1 MCGIMG
7 CVRNADCVDE
17 VCSGLSFLEYRGYDS
32 SGIAVLS
39 SRSIS
44 IRKKKGRVSALRA
57 SLVDSP
63 LFGSPCIGHTRWAT
77 HGAPDD
83 KNAHPFLSNDSSFAL
98 VHNGVIEN
106 YLALKNFLLD
116 ANFSFTSDTD
126 SEIIANLIQYYYKG
140 DTLTAISEAVKR
152 LKGSFAIAVI
162 SIFDKSRIFF
172 AKKNNPLVVGVKD
185 GSGYV
190 CSDYPGLSAK
200 VDKCVALPD
209 DTVGFVTPASI
220 SLFDFSLQE
229 FTPTFSALSCDENLS
244 LSGYVHY
251 MRKEI
256 DEIPEAVSRA
266 LGSFYLSFSKS
277 VFDGVRRIVLVG
289 CGTALHAC
297 MAAKRLLRELVPSLD
312 CYAESS
318 GEFVFSSYPVKETL
332 FIAVSQ
338 SGETADTLCAV
349 KKIKSEGGNVLAVC
363 NVPSSSIVRESDY
376 VILTAAGTEIA
387 VASTKAYNCQLAVLT
402 AFCLD
407 AAEYFS
413 PDKRGVCDG
422 GAVCELLSIPT
433 KLKETLLCEQQ
444 ISQLAKRNSDPKSVF
459 YLGRGL
465 DYCVACEGSLK
476 LKEISYLHSEA
487 YAAGELKHGTL
498 ALIEKGVLVI
508 AVVTQRYLIDK
519 MVTCIAEVKARG
531 AKITLITSFR
541 DNKLISLCDDVIF
554 IPEVCEYISPIVSV
568 IPTQL
573 FAYYSALYRG
583 CDIDKPRNL
592 AKSVTVE

>member
-17 VCSGLSFLEYRGYDS
+17 VCSSLSFLEYRGYDS
-32 SGIAVLS
+32 SGIASLNDNA
-39 SRSIS
+39 IS
-44 IRKKKGRVSALRA
+44 ILKKKGRVSALR
-57 SLVDSP
+57 SMLEKKP
-63 LFGSPCIGHTRWAT
+63 LSGSPCIGHTRWAT

-106 YLALKNFLLD
+106 YLALKNFLLA
-116 ANFSFTSDTD
+116 ANFSFSSETD
-126 SEIIANLIQYYYKG
+126 SEVIVNLIQYFYKG
-140 DTLTAISEAVKR
+140 NTLCAVSEAVKR

-162 SIFDKSRIFF
+162 STSDKDCIFF
-172 AKKNNPLVVGVKD
+172 AKKNNPLIVGVKN

-190 CSDYPGLSAK
+190 CSDYPGLSSK

-209 DTVGFVTPASI
+209 DTLGFVTSSSLA
-220 SLFDFSLQE
+220 LFDFSLMPVTPV
-229 FTPTFSALSCDENLS
+229 FTAVATEENLS
-244 LSGYVHY
+244 LDGYSHY

-266 LGSFYLSFSKS
+266 LGSYYLSFSKT
-277 VFDGVRRIVLVG
+277 VFDGIRRIVLVG

-297 MAAKRLLRELVPSLD
+297 MAAKRLLRELVPPID

-318 GEFVFSSYPVKETL
+318 GEFVFSEYPINGTL

-349 KKIKSEGGNVLAVC
+349 KKVKSKGGRVMAVC
-363 NVPSSSIVRESDY
+363 NVPSSSIVRESDSI
-376 VILTAAGTEIA
+376 ILTSAGTEIA

-413 PDKRGVCDG
+413 HGDRAACGES
-422 GAVCELLSIPT
+422 AICELLSLPA

-444 ISQLAKRNSDPKSVF
+444 ISMLAKRYSAPKSVF

-498 ALIEKGVLVI
+498 ALIEDGVLVI
-508 AVVTQRYLIDK
+508 AVATQRYLLDK

-531 AKITLITSFR
+531 AKITLITPFR
-541 DNKLISLCDDVIF
+541 ENKLTSLCDDVVF
-554 IPEVCEYISPIVSV
+554 IPEVCDYLSPIVSV

-573 FAYYSALYRG
+573 FAYYSALYRK

>member
-17 VCSGLSFLEYRGYDS
+17 VCSSLSFLEYRGYDS
-32 SGIAVLS
+32 SGIAALNDNA
-39 SRSIS
+39 IS
-44 IRKKKGRVSALRA
+44 ILKKKGRVSALR
-57 SLVDSP
+57 SMLEKKP
-63 LFGSPCIGHTRWAT
+63 LRGSPCIGHTRWAT

-106 YLALKNFLLD
+106 YLALKSFLLA
-116 ANFSFTSDTD
+116 ANFSFSSDTD
-126 SEIIANLIQYYYKG
+126 SEVIVNLIQYFYNG
-140 DTLTAISEAVKR
+140 DTLLAVSEAVKR
-152 LKGSFAIAVI
+152 LEGSFAIAVI
-162 SIFDKSRIFF
+162 SVFDKDCIFF
-172 AKKNNPLVVGVKD
+172 AKRNNPLVVGVKN

-190 CSDYPGLSAK
+190 CSDYPGLSSK

-209 DTVGFVTPASI
+209 DTLGYVTSSSLA
-220 SLFDFSLQE
+220 LFDFSMQPSSPV
-229 FTPTFSALSCDENLS
+229 FTAVTAEENLS
-244 LSGYVHY
+244 LGGYSHY

-266 LGSFYLSFSKS
+266 LGSYYLSFSKT
-277 VFDGVRRIVLVG
+277 VFDGIRRIVLVG

-318 GEFVFSSYPVKETL
+318 GEFVFSEYPINGTL

-349 KKIKSEGGNVLAVC
+349 KKIKSEGGRVMAVC

-376 VILTAAGTEIA
+376 IILTSAGTEIA

-413 PDKRGVCDG
+413 HADHAVCDG
-422 GAVCELLSIPT
+422 SAICELLSLPA

-444 ISQLAKRNSDPKSVF
+444 IALLAKQNSDPKSVF

-476 LKEISYLHSEA
+476 LKEISYVHCEA

-498 ALIEKGVLVI
+498 ALIEDGVLVI
-508 AVVTQRYLIDK
+508 AVATQRYLLDK

-531 AKITLITSFR
+531 AKITLITPFR
-541 DNKLISLCDDVIF
+541 DNKLTSLCDDVVF
-554 IPEVCEYISPIVSV
+554 IPEVCDYLSPIVSV

-573 FAYYSALYRG
+573 FAYYSALYRK